1 MSTFQPIEAW
11 VQNQGVDL
19 ATAVV
24 VCHVKA
30 VWQNEKTTISN
41 TLCDEYAPRLAKAE
55 LMKDGQVVGVLTD
68 EAQGAE
74 GELFALL
81 DKSLQ
86 EARVRFVLGSALVEK
101 GDEPPRFGDPQ
112 PVSVARLGK
121 LVEAEE
127 EFFEA
132 LITNDRDALDRSAF
146 KRYQQGALYQEHPCD
161 FETFCAFR
169 EEFVNGPYVGGLEL
183 SDYIRWFHRSASHL
197 TPEGQINEET
207 KESLSRTLTVWKD
220 QSEEV
225 QTHYLHRNFEVHPRH
240 RDVFD
245 AFFREFRD
253 GLNSPP
259 MTSNENTEISPEP
272 EAAPA
277 ARRRTRRQP

>member
-19 ATAVV
+19 ATAVM

-55 LMKDGQVVGVLTD
+55 LMKGGQVVGVLTD
-68 EAQGAE
+68 EAQGVE

-81 DKSLQ
+81 GKSLQ

-101 GDEPPRFGDPQ
+101 GHEPPRFGAPQ

-132 LITNDRDALDRSAF
+132 LIADDREALDRSAF
-146 KRYQQGALYQEHPCD
+146 KRYQQGDLYQEHPCD
-161 FETFCAFR
+161 FETFRAFR
-169 EEFVNGPYVGGLEL
+169 EEFVSSTYVGGLDL
-183 SDYIRWFHRSASHL
+183 SDYIRWFHRSAKQL
-197 TPEGQINEET
+197 TPEGQINDET
-207 KESLSRTLTVWKD
+207 KRSLSQVLTAWKD
-220 QSEEV
+220 QDEEV

-253 GLNSPP
+253 GLNSP
-259 MTSNENTEISPEP
+259 SAVSIQSPEASPGP